1 MTVSGAN
8 ELGKLQ
14 LAQFTFQ
21 RVLEL
26 PVAYNGNQIF
36 ELPPVS
42 AVDAIKR
49 NGFRR
54 GMDRRFDCYLW
65 TRLITSEAG
74 HGRKKHFKISSMYCA
89 GHLRCDNLACP
100 YRKRHDV
107 CNDTDWPTGVHREQ
121 KYDSRNFVPKDGHR
135 CPHCNSSAYCVAACG
150 AKTYFVLPSK
160 GKKTSPLPDE
170 ASHISRCAIHVGT
183 HCHPPRSS
191 APRHLVDLVQET
203 VKEEFVKS
211 PSSPP
216 SIVRKKATASLVD
229 KIANSGLIIDMTE
242 EEKYEVF
249 RGILTV
255 AHPDKVLNMIKCIKR
270 SSSPLGELSEIA
282 SMQKNTIYRTLQRS
296 LFPGQGG
303 KDSRCFVFKMGT
315 KVTYKTGYPSREA
328 DKKHVELCHR
338 IRDSRTVFEAY
349 KVAQEIQEWWK
360 SNVIRSK
367 LKEMQ
372 GWLYWW
378 VLRIRQWGNF
388 MREVSCVS
396 KFDTDIS

>member
-65 TRLITSEAG
+65 TRLITSDAG
-74 HGRKKHFKISSMYCA
+74 HGRKKHFEIS
-89 GHLRCDNLACP
+89 R
-100 YRKRHDV
+100 
-107 CNDTDWPTGVHREQ
+107 VHREQ

-135 CPHCNSSAYCVAACG
+135 CPHCNSPAYCVAACG

-160 GKKTSPLPDE
+160 GKKTSPSPDE

-183 HCHPPRSS
+183 HYHPPRSS

-216 SIVRKKATASLVD
+216 SVVRKKATASLVD

-249 RGILTV
+249 RGISTV

-303 KDSRCFVFKMGT
+303 KT
-315 KVTYKTGYPSREA
+315 A
-328 DKKHVELCHR
+328 
-338 IRDSRTVFEAY
+338 
-349 KVAQEIQEWWK
+349 
-360 SNVIRSK
+360 
-367 LKEMQ
+367 
-372 GWLYWW
+372 
-378 VLRIRQWGNF
+378 
-388 MREVSCVS
+388 
-396 KFDTDIS
+396 DISYSKWN

>member
-1 MTVSGAN
+1 
-8 ELGKLQ
+8 
-14 LAQFTFQ
+14 
-21 RVLEL
+21 
-26 PVAYNGNQIF
+26 
-36 ELPPVS
+36 
-42 AVDAIKR
+42 
-49 NGFRR
+49 
-54 GMDRRFDCYLW
+54 MDRRFDYYLW
-65 TRLITSEAG
+65 TR
-74 HGRKKHFKISSMYCA
+74 
-89 GHLRCDNLACP
+89 
-100 YRKRHDV
+100 
-107 CNDTDWPTGVHREQ
+107 VHREQ

-135 CPHCNSSAYCVAACG
+135 CPHCNSHAYCVAACG

-216 SIVRKKATASLVD
+216 SVVRKKATASLVD

-249 RGILTV
+249 RGISTV

-315 KVTYKTGYPSREA
+315 KGRGSWVDLVNRMRTGGDLAGAWVMWDVMWRIESGWCTMGIHVYDHVNRCLCTIAICELKAEDSKSMEIPWRLLNEVMVENGHTPTDFYGFMADNAEA
-328 DKKHVELCHR
+328 GWIA
-338 IRDSRTVFEAY
+338 IRNVF
-349 KVAQEIQEWWK
+349 
-360 SNVIRSK
+360 
-367 LKEMQ
+367 
-372 GWLYWW
+372 
-378 VLRIRQWGNF
+378 
-388 MREVSCVS
+388 
-396 KFDTDIS
+396 